1 MSAQTPQTLKRELG
15 VFGAT
20 MLGLGSIVGTGVFV
34 SIGIAADIA
43 GPAVVLAVI
52 LGALVASFN
61 GLSSAQLA
69 ANHAVSGG
77 TYEYGYKFLTPALG
91 FIAGWMFLLAKS
103 ASAATAA
110 LGFAGYILAAF
121 GRTNNPWLVPLALV
135 SVITLTLLV
144 LSGIR
149 RSNRVNTGIVSVTFI
164 ALAVFVFAGL
174 PSAVKGVQTNFANFF
189 GASGEQ
195 NSLRILLHA
204 TALMF
209 VAYTGYGR
217 IATLGEEV
225 INPRRTIP
233 KAIVITLLTTMT
245 LYVLVA
251 LVGVG
256 AVGVENLSP
265 SLSGA
270 APLELAAQAFGF
282 PLVPQL
288 VALGAITA
296 MLGVLLNLILGLSRV
311 LLAMGRRRDMPA
323 ALGRL
328 NTEGTTPTLAVL
340 VMGTFVALLT
350 LVGDVKTTWSFSAF
364 TVLVYYAITNLAA
377 LFIPA
382 EGRLFPKW
390 VSIAGLIACA
400 ALAFFVEPAI
410 WLLGLGLII
419 VGLIWHFVAQRIH
432 TAGSLPPNP

>member
-1 MSAQTPQTLKRELG
+1 MSASPQTLKRELG
-15 VFGAT
+15 VFGAV

-34 SIGIAADIA
+34 SIGIAAGIA

-52 LGALVASFN
+52 LGAVVASFN

-77 TYEYGYKFLTPALG
+77 TYEYGCKFLTPTLG
-91 FIAGWMFLLAKS
+91 FVAGWMFLLAKS

-110 LGFAGYILAAF
+110 LGFAGYVLSAF
-121 GRTNNPWLVPLALV
+121 GRPDSFWLTPLALA
-135 SVITLTLLV
+135 SVIVLTVLV
-144 LSGIR
+144 LTGIR
-149 RSNRVNTGIVSVTFI
+149 RSNAVNTIIVSLTFA
-164 ALAVFVFAGL
+164 ALAVFIIAGL
-174 PSAVKGVQTNFANFF
+174 PSALREAPTNFANFF
-189 GASGEQ
+189 EMTGEGGT
-195 NSLRILLHA
+195 LRTLLHA

-225 INPRRTIP
+225 VRPKETIP
-233 KAIVITLLTTMT
+233 RAIITTLLTTMV
-245 LYVLVA
+245 LYTLVA

-256 AVGVENLSP
+256 AVGAEGLSAP
-265 SLSGA
+265 QNAA
-270 APLELAAQAFGF
+270 APLELAAQTFGL
-282 PLVPQL
+282 PLVPQI

-328 NTEGTTPTLAVL
+328 NAEGTTPTYAVL

-364 TVLVYYAITNLAA
+364 TVLIYYAITNLAA

-382 EGRLFPKW
+382 EGRLFPRW
-390 VSIAGLIACA
+390 ISVAGLIACA
-400 ALAFFVEPAI
+400 GLAFFVEPAI
-410 WLLGLGLII
+410 WALGLGLII
-419 VGLIWHFVAQRIH
+419 VGLIWHFIAHRLRTRI
-432 TAGSLPPNP
+432 